1 MGCCLSS
8 IWGFGVGFVA
18 HGSGFG
24 LFEFGDSGLGFLDHW
39 GSGFA
44 ISGLVH
50 RFGFGV
56 QVWLRL

>member
-1 MGCCLSS
+1 MLGL
-8 IWGFGVGFVA
+8 WLMVQVL
-18 HGSGFG
+18 G
-24 LFEFGDSGLGFLDHW
+24 LFEFGDSGLGFRCLVFDHW

-50 RFGFGV
+50 RFGFAA